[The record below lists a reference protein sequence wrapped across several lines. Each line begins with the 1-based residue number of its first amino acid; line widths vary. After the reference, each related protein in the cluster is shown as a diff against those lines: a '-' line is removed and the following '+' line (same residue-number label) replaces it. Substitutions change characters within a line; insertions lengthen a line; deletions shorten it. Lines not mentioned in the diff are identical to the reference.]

1 MDGITV
7 LKTYD
12 AVVVNTWGW
21 SWPGFIIALAA
32 LAILIVSVYYTIKD
46 KNACNL
52 LVGLIIFFFMA
63 LMSTVMFSE
72 GTKIKQPYYNVYIH
86 GTINMDEFNE
96 KYRVI
101 KQDGLI
107 YTITE
112 NKTE

>member
-7 LKTYD
+7 LRAYN
-12 AVVVNTWGW
+12 AVVANTWGW
-21 SWPGFIIALAA
+21 SWPGFVVALMG
-32 LAILIVSVYYTIKD
+32 LATLIVSVYYTIKD

-52 LVGLIIFFFMA
+52 LPGLVILIFMT
-63 LMSTVMFSE
+63 LMSTAMFAQ
-72 GTKIKQPYYNVYIH
+72 GTEIKQPHYDVYIH